1 MTPALTAFEGAL
13 RRWAVPAVLLAVAAA
28 SAWMLQSL
36 HNRTTQG
43 THRPL
48 DAPDAYMDTFVTVE
62 MNEIGKPKRRLEA
75 DQMVYR
81 ADRTVMLT
89 NPHYVLYRTEER
101 EPWHVRSER
110 GQLSPD
116 GNVLLLTGGVDIW
129 RNDGS
134 GARNLD
140 IRTED
145 LKVLPDSQYGETA
158 GPATISMPASTS
170 TGVGMR
176 AWLDETRI
184 ELLSEVR
191 THVDG
196 RSRTR

>member
-1 MTPALTAFEGAL
+1 
-13 RRWAVPAVLLAVAAA
+13 
-28 SAWMLQSL
+28 MLQSL
-36 HNRTTQG
+36 HNRTTVG
-43 THRPL
+43 TDRPA

-62 MNEIGKPKRRLEA
+62 MDDTGRPKRRLEA
-75 DQMVYR
+75 DRMVYR

-89 NPHYVLYRTEER
+89 NPYYVLYRTER

-110 GQLSPD
+110 GQVSPG
-116 GNVLLLTGGVDIW
+116 GNVVLLTGGVDIW
-129 RNDGS
+129 RNDGD

-145 LKVLPDSQYGETA
+145 LRVLPESEYGETA
-158 GPATISMPASTS
+158 GPATITMPASTS

-191 THVDG
+191 THVHG

>member
-1 MTPALTAFEGAL
+1 MTPALSAFEGTL
-13 RRWAVPAVLLAVAAA
+13 RRWAVPAVLLALAGA
-28 SAWMLQSL
+28 STWMLQSL
-36 HNRTTQG
+36 HNRTTQV
-43 THRPL
+43 TLRPL

-62 MNEIGKPKRRLEA
+62 MNDAGRPKRRLEA
-75 DQMVYR
+75 DRMVYL

-89 NPHYVLYRTEER
+89 NPHYVLYRTER
-101 EPWHVRSER
+101 EPWHVRSGR
-110 GQLSPD
+110 GQVSPD
-116 GNVLLLTGGVDIW
+116 GNVLVLTGGVDIW

-145 LKVLPDSQYGETA
+145 LTVLTESEYGETA